1 MMNKKMII
9 TIKLKLLLT
18 MVTAG
23 KILTGNL
30 ILETRLSLAKILL
43 EPCVMDGLIKNQGI
57 SPHISQI
64 KKGIPLTG

>member
-1 MMNKKMII
+1 MMNKKMIT

-30 ILETRLSLAKILL
+30 ILDTRLSLAKILL
-43 EPCVMDGLIKNQGI
+43 EPWVMDGLIKNQGI
-57 SPHISQI
+57 RPQISQI